1 MPKASFLFKYNIYI
15 FFYIKNKKLNKN
27 KNKFHRHD
35 SLNRF
40 CHAMILIILFH
51 SNYYGKNI

>member
-1 MPKASFLFKYNIYI
+1 MPKASFLFKYNIY
-15 FFYIKNKKLNKN
+15 FLYIKNKN

-35 SLNRF
+35 YLNRF